1 MNSAKSKK
9 KKSYEYLSLAC
20 FGPQGK
26 FSVEFAQIGLML
38 GTCIGKSLLNK
49 LTIVNFWNNSNIL
62 YPFDISITV
71 KCLIRL
77 SKKMVAFF
85 SL

>member
-1 MNSAKSKK
+1 MNSAKAKK

-38 GTCIGKSLLNK
+38 GTCIGKGYK
-49 LTIVNFWNNSNIL
+49 
-62 YPFDISITV
+62 
-71 KCLIRL
+71 
-77 SKKMVAFF
+77 FF
-85 SL
+85 YYETKN

>member
-1 MNSAKSKK
+1 MYSAWATYTSGDMLMNSAKAKK

-38 GTCIGKSLLNK
+38 GTCIGKGYLFICYENK
-49 LTIVNFWNNSNIL
+49 YQQKS
-62 YPFDISITV
+62 
-71 KCLIRL
+71 
-77 SKKMVAFF
+77 
-85 SL
+85 

>member
-1 MNSAKSKK
+1 MYSAWATYTSGDMLMNSAKAKK

-38 GTCIGKSLLNK
+38 GTCIGKGYK
-49 LTIVNFWNNSNIL
+49 FI
-62 YPFDISITV
+62 
-71 KCLIRL
+71 C
-77 SKKMVAFF
+77 
-85 SL
+85 